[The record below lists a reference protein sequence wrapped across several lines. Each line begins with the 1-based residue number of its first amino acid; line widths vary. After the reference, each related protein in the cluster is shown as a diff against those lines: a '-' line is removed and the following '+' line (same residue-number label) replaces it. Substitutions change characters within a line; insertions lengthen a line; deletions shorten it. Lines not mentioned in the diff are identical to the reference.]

1 MYPVR
6 EKGVPMKAKS
16 RCLFYSGLL
25 LGLLALPQVQLKAQS
40 APGYKITGK
49 IPIGGDGGW
58 DYTIVD
64 SDARRLYASHA
75 TRTVVLD
82 VDQGKI
88 VGEIPNTEGVHG
100 IALAPELGRGF
111 TSNGRADTVTVFDLK
126 TFKVL
131 DTIKVSGTD
140 PDCITYDP
148 VSKRVFTFNG
158 HSANATV
165 INAATGVVLATI
177 PLGSKPEFAQADGK
191 GHIFNN
197 LEDTSELVEID
208 TEKLALMNRW
218 PLKPCESPSGMAI
231 DREHGHLF
239 IGCHNKMMAIA
250 DTGTG
255 KIVATVPI
263 GEGVDAN
270 AFDPGTGLAYSSNG
284 GSGTLTVVKEESP
297 DKFTVLEEAPT
308 EPRART
314 MAIDLK
320 THIVY
325 LPIAQFGPPP
335 APTADNPHPRP
346 SIVSGTFALLVAT
359 PAHLGM

>member
-1 MYPVR
+1 MR
-6 EKGVPMKAKS
+6 AKT
-16 RCLFYSGLL
+16 LFLFSSSLF
-25 LGLLALPQVQLKAQS
+25 LGLAALPQAQLKAQL
-40 APGYKITGK
+40 APGYKVTKK
-49 IPIGGDGGW
+49 IQIGGDGGW

-64 SDARRLYASHA
+64 SDARRLYVSHA
-75 TRTVVLD
+75 THTVVLD
-82 VDQGKI
+82 VDQGKV
-88 VGEIPNTEGVHG
+88 VGDIPNTDGVHG
-100 IALAPELGRGF
+100 IALAPDLGKGF
-111 TSNGRADTVTVFDLK
+111 TSNGRANTVTVFDLK
-126 TFKVL
+126 TLKVL
-131 DTIKVSGTD
+131 DTIKVTGTN

-158 HSANATV
+158 GSADATA
-165 INAATGVVLATI
+165 IDAASGKVLATI

-208 TEKLALMNRW
+208 TGKPTLMNRW
-218 PLKPCESPSGMAI
+218 PLTPCESPSGMAI
-231 DREHGHLF
+231 DRERGRLF

-308 EPRART
+308 EARART
-314 MAIDLK
+314 MAMDLK
-320 THIVY
+320 THTVY

-359 PAHLGM
+359 PSHLGM

>member
-1 MYPVR
+1 
-6 EKGVPMKAKS
+6 
-16 RCLFYSGLL
+16 
-25 LGLLALPQVQLKAQS
+25 
-40 APGYKITGK
+40 
-49 IPIGGDGGW
+49 
-58 DYTIVD
+58 
-64 SDARRLYASHA
+64 
-75 TRTVVLD
+75 
-82 VDQGKI
+82 
-88 VGEIPNTEGVHG
+88 VHG

-239 IGCHNKMMAIA
+239 IGCHNKMMVMM
-250 DTGTG
+250 DSTSG
-255 KIVATVPI
+255 KVVASVPI
-263 GEGVDAN
+263 GDGVDAN
-270 AFDPGTGLAYSSNG
+270 AFDPGTRLAFSSCG
-284 GSGTLTVVKEESP
+284 DGTVTIAREDSP
-297 DKFTVLEEAPT
+297 DKLTVIQTLTT
-308 EPRART
+308 ERGART
-314 MAIDLK
+314 MALDPK
-320 THIVY
+320 THKIYLSTAKFEAAPATSEGGRQRPKMVPDTFKVLVY
-325 LPIAQFGPPP
+325 
-335 APTADNPHPRP
+335 
-346 SIVSGTFALLVAT
+346 
-359 PAHLGM
+359 GMNSMK